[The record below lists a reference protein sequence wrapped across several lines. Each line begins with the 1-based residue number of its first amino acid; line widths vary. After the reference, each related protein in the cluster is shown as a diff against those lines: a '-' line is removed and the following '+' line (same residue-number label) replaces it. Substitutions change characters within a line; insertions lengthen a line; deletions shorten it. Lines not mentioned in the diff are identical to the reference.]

1 MKSKGHNM
9 KKAITRSDILDTAKL
24 YVTKDR
30 NATHGDMEDSFAA
43 IAMYWSIHLG
53 TDVKS
58 SDVTIMMNLLKCAR
72 AKNNPSNPD
81 NWIDM
86 AGYASCGGE
95 LVAHFVDDS
104 G

>member
-1 MKSKGHNM
+1 
-9 KKAITRSDILDTAKL
+9 
-24 YVTKDR
+24 
-30 NATHGDMEDSFAA
+30 
-43 IAMYWSIHLG
+43 
-53 TDVKS
+53 
-58 SDVTIMMNLLKCAR
+58 MMNLLKCAR

-95 LVAHFVDDS
+95 LVAHFGDDS